1 MPLISDLYLES
12 KGKKGQKLN
21 CPHYIPQSDSLD
33 VSLAVSV
40 IVVVLLVIA
49 TWSNPLLPINF
60 STAAALNANPLRDW
74 KSMRPNTGDAIGFH
88 HRCLGQMQ
96 TNSTSY
102 VMCKDKKGGN
112 GWGGAQ
118 GNYNNQILTNIYK
131 TKRKALKNFGG
142 NLPNPKQ
149 YSSSRSVA
157 SNLWSNRQCS
167 EDKRKDNLILSNN
180 RPIVSE
186 IDSSLSEGP
195 KTKIQA
201 YEFYLLNNNVQH
213 QHQLS

>member
-1 MPLISDLYLES
+1 
-12 KGKKGQKLN
+12 
-21 CPHYIPQSDSLD
+21 
-33 VSLAVSV
+33 
-40 IVVVLLVIA
+40 
-49 TWSNPLLPINF
+49 
-60 STAAALNANPLRDW
+60 
-74 KSMRPNTGDAIGFH
+74 MRPNTGDAIGFH

-112 GWGGAQ
+112 GGGGAQ

-201 YEFYLLNNNVQH
+201 
-213 QHQLS
+213 

>member
-1 MPLISDLYLES
+1 MLFISDLYLES

-21 CPHYIPQSDSLD
+21 CPHYIPQSDSLV
-33 VSLAVSV
+33 VSLAASV
-40 IVVVLLVIA
+40 DVVVLLVIA

-74 KSMRPNTGDAIGFH
+74 KSMRPNLGDAIGLH

-112 GWGGAQ
+112 GGGGAQ

-131 TKRKALKNFGG
+131 TKRKSFKKFLVEIYQTLSSIQVHDQLHQIFG
-142 NLPNPKQ
+142 PT
-149 YSSSRSVA
+149 
-157 SNLWSNRQCS
+157 
-167 EDKRKDNLILSNN
+167 DNAQ
-180 RPIVSE
+180 RTKE
-186 IDSSLSEGP
+186 
-195 KTKIQA
+195 KTTWYFQTIGQ
-201 YEFYLLNNNVQH
+201 
-213 QHQLS
+213 